1 MNVTFSIPYR
11 TAYGDELLLNIA
23 PAREDESLALD
34 MSQFKALAMATHD
47 GETWTLNTTLDP
59 DKATRYDYFYSVR
72 SIRGIKCSEWKT
84 IIHRLDLTASKANA
98 YDVNDRWTDFPG
110 DTQLYSSAFTDCINR
125 RVQSAVPATDSSATL
140 RLVVRAPQLRSG
152 MRLNIVG
159 AQPALGCWNL
169 AKALPM
175 VEHNHNEWIVDLDAD
190 SLFASIHRSRT
201 TSAVAKDENVNLEFK
216 FVAFGDKGE
225 VEWETG
231 QNRTLCV
238 EPLQKGEV
246 RVEVLDQ
253 AFFALY
259 NQKVAGTLIPV
270 FSLRS
275 EGSFGVGDFGD
286 LKLMIDW
293 VAQTHQRLLQVLPI
307 NDSTSTHTWTDSYP
321 YSCISIFAL
330 HPQFCDLRQLPALKD
345 KVEADRFEMLREEL
359 NGLPQIDYE
368 RVNNAKTKYL
378 QLLFKQEGKE
388 VLATEDFKEF
398 FKHTEHW
405 LVPYAQYCYLRDK
418 NGTCEFAKW
427 KGHTQWNEADRASL
441 SNPQNKAFKDVA
453 FFYYV
458 QFVLDRQMRSAHD
471 YARARGVIL
480 KGDIPIG
487 VNRNGCD
494 VWHEP
499 EYFHLD
505 SQAGAPP
512 DGFSVNGQNWGF
524 PTYNWDRMIADGCQW
539 WVRRFQNMQQYFD
552 AYRIDHVLGFFRIWA
567 IPTDCVHGL
576 LGQFQP
582 ALAMS
587 REEIK
592 SYGLNFQEDLFTK
605 PFIADWIVSR
615 IFKEHAEEVKEKYL
629 QHEHDDIFSLKPEY
643 DTERK
648 VEAAFAG
655 KTTDKDIWLR
665 DGLYA
670 LIENVLFV
678 RDRQN
683 PNMFHPRITAQLNF
697 MYEALWQNDKD
708 AFNRL
713 YNDYYYRRNNDFW
726 YREAMKK
733 LPLLSQATR
742 MLVCAEDL
750 GMVPD
755 CVQWVMN
762 ELRILSLELQSMPK
776 DPTVE
781 FGHLSRNP
789 YRSVCTLSTHDMPTL
804 RQWWDE
810 DYDRTQKYYNT
821 MLYRGGAAPHPL
833 PGWLARDIVSRQLTS
848 PSMLCVLSLQDWFA
862 IDERIRLA
870 DANAERI
877 NIPAI
882 PKHYWRYRMHM
893 TIEQLIADKEY
904 NDEVKDL
911 IDEAGRK

>member
-1 MNVTFSIPYR
+1 MCIRDSIY
-11 TAYGDELLLNIA
+11 
-23 PAREDESLALD
+23 
-34 MSQFKALAMATHD
+34 
-47 GETWTLNTTLDP
+47 
-59 DKATRYDYFYSVR
+59 
-72 SIRGIKCSEWKT
+72 
-84 IIHRLDLTASKANA
+84 
-98 YDVNDRWTDFPG
+98 
-110 DTQLYSSAFTDCINR
+110 
-125 RVQSAVPATDSSATL
+125 
-140 RLVVRAPQLRSG
+140 
-152 MRLNIVG
+152 
-159 AQPALGCWNL
+159 
-169 AKALPM
+169 
-175 VEHNHNEWIVDLDAD
+175 
-190 SLFASIHRSRT
+190 
-201 TSAVAKDENVNLEFK
+201 
-216 FVAFGDKGE
+216 
-225 VEWETG
+225 
-231 QNRTLCV
+231 
-238 EPLQKGEV
+238 
-246 RVEVLDQ
+246 
-253 AFFALY
+253 
-259 NQKVAGTLIPV
+259 
-270 FSLRS
+270 
-275 EGSFGVGDFGD
+275 
-286 LKLMIDW
+286 
-293 VAQTHQRLLQVLPI
+293 
-307 NDSTSTHTWTDSYP
+307 
-321 YSCISIFAL
+321 AL
-330 HPQFCDLRQLPALKD
+330 HPQYCDLRQLPAIKD
-345 KVEADRFEMLREEL
+345 KLEADRFEMLREEL
-359 NGLPQIDYE
+359 NALPQIDYE
-368 RVNNAKTKYL
+368 RVNNAKIKYL
-378 QLLFKQEGKE
+378 KTIFAQEGKE
-388 VLATEDFKEF
+388 VLASAEFKAF
-398 FKHTEHW
+398 FLHTEHW

-441 SNPQNKAFKDVA
+441 SNPKNKAFEEVS
-453 FFYYV
+453 FFYYL
-458 QFVLDRQMRSAHD
+458 QFVLDRQMRGAHE

-512 DGFSVNGQNWGF
+512 DAFSVNGQNWGL
-524 PTYNWDRMIADGCQW
+524 PTYNWDRMVADECKW
-539 WVRRFQNMQQYFD
+539 WVHRFRNMQQYFD

-567 IPTDCVHGL
+567 IPIDCVHGL

-582 ALAMS
+582 AIAMS
-587 REEIK
+587 REEIQ

-605 PFIADWIVSR
+605 PFIADWVINRV
-615 IFKEHAEEVKEKYL
+615 FKEHAEEVKEKYL
-629 QHEHDDIFSLKPEY
+629 QHEHDDIFSLKPEF

-648 VEAAFAG
+648 IEAAFAG

-670 LIENVLFV
+670 MVEDVLFV

-697 MYEALWQNDKD
+697 IYEALWQNDKD

-726 YREAMKK
+726 YHEAMKK

-742 MLVCAEDL
+742 MLICAEDL

-776 DPTVE
+776 DPSVE

-877 NIPAI
+877 NIPAN

-893 TIEQLIADKEY
+893 TIEQLLADRDY
-904 NDEVKDL
+904 NDQVKEL
-911 IDEAGRK
+911 VDEAGRK

>member
-1 MNVTFSIPYR
+1 MNITFNIPYR
-11 TAYGDELLLNIA
+11 TAYGEELLLNIA
-23 PAREDESLALD
+23 PTPAGGAPTAFD
-34 MSQFKALAMATHD
+34 QCKALAMSTRD
-47 GETWTLNTTLDP
+47 GQTWSLETQLDESVS
-59 DKATRYDYFYSVR
+59 ARYDYFYSVR
-72 SIRGIKCSEWKT
+72 GARGMKRSEWKT
-84 IIHRLDLTASKANA
+84 VMHRIDLTAAKAA
-98 YDVNDRWTDFPG
+98 RYEVDDRWTDFPG
-110 DTQLYSSAFTDCINR
+110 DTYLYSSAFTDCVNR
-125 RVQSAVPATDSSATL
+125 RAEGKVATTHHGATL

-152 MRLNIVG
+152 MRLHLAG
-159 AQPALGCWNL
+159 AQPALGCWEI
-169 AKALPM
+169 AGSLPM
-175 VEHNHNEWIVDLDAD
+175 TEHNHNEWIVDIDAERLFP
-190 SLFASIHRSRT
+190 SLRRSGKP
-201 TSAVAKDENVNLEFK
+201 AVAGATTLEFK
-216 FVAFGDKGE
+216 FVAIGDRGE
-225 VEWETG
+225 VEWETCP
-231 QNRTLCV
+231 NRTLAV
-238 EPLQKGEV
+238 ATMSRGDV
-246 RVEVLDQ
+246 RVVALDQ
-253 AFFALY
+253 AFFALC
-259 NQKVAGTLIPV
+259 NEKVAGTLIPV

-286 LKLMIDW
+286 LKLMVDW
-293 VAQTHQRLLQVLPI
+293 VAKTHQRVLQVLPV
-307 NDSTSTHTWTDSYP
+307 NDTTSTHTWTDSYP

-330 HPQFCDLRQLPALKD
+330 HPQYCDLRQLPRLKD
-345 KVEADRFEMLREEL
+345 KVEADRFDVLREEL
-359 NGLPQIDYE
+359 NSLPQIDYE
-368 RVNNAKTKYL
+368 RVNDAKTKYL
-378 QLLFKQEGKE
+378 RAVFAQEGKKA
-388 VLATEDFKEF
+388 LASAEFKEF
-398 FKHTEHW
+398 FCRTAHW
-405 LVPYAQYCYLRDK
+405 LVPYAQYCFLRDK
-418 NGTCEFAKW
+418 YGTCEFALW
-427 KGHTQWNEADRASL
+427 PGHARWDEADRKAL
-441 SNPQNKAFKDVA
+441 SDPRSSDYRNVA

-458 QFVLDRQMRSAHD
+458 QFVLDRQMRAAHD

-512 DGFSVNGQNWGF
+512 DAFSVNGQNWGF
-524 PTYNWDRMIADGCQW
+524 PTYNWERMIADGCRW
-539 WVRRFQNMQQYFD
+539 WVRRFQNMSQYFD

-582 ALAMS
+582 ALAMT
-587 REEIK
+587 REEIE
-592 SYGLNFQEDLFTK
+592 SYGLRFQEELFTR
-605 PFIADWIVSR
+605 PFIARWVVDRV
-615 IFKEHAEEVKEKYL
+615 FKEHAEEVIEKYL
-629 QHEHDDIFSLKPEY
+629 RHDHDDIFSLKPEY

-648 VEAAFAG
+648 IEAAFAG
-655 KTTDKDIWLR
+655 KTTAKDIWLR
-665 DGLYA
+665 DGLYC
-670 LIENVLFV
+670 LVEDVLFV

-683 PNMFHPRITAQLNF
+683 PGTFHPRITAQMNF
-697 MYEALWQNDKD
+697 MYEALWQSDKD

-733 LPLLSQATR
+733 LPLLVQATR

-755 CVQWVMN
+755 CVQWVMS

-810 DYDRTQKYYNT
+810 DADRTQRFYNT
-821 MLYRGGAAPHPL
+821 MLYRGGAAPHPM

-848 PSMLCVLSLQDWFA
+848 PSMLCILSLQDWLA
-862 IDERIRLA
+862 IDERVRLA

-877 NIPAI
+877 NIPAN
-882 PKHYWRYRMHM
+882 PKHYWRYRMHL
-893 TIEQLIADKEY
+893 TIEKLLADRDYNGQVKE
-904 NDEVKDL
+904 L
-911 IDEAGRK
+911 IDEAGRR